1 MRIGNVKV
9 KPIGM
14 IIIAAMLV
22 TSATAAVSF
31 YGTGKARSNWLK
43 QTRGLDIPWY
53 EAAFLEDVT
62 GNQDLNLNIK

>member
-9 KPIGM
+9 KL
-14 IIIAAMLV
+14 IIAAMLI
-22 TSATAAVSF
+22 ATTLTT
-31 YGTGKARSNWLK
+31 YWTGKAKSNWLK

-53 EAAFLEDVT
+53 EAVFLEDVT

>member
-1 MRIGNVKV
+1 MRIGNVIV

-14 IIIAAMLV
+14 IIISAMLFMSV
-22 TSATAAVSF
+22 TAAVSV
-31 YGTGKARSNWLK
+31 YMEGRAKSNWLK
-43 QTRGLDIPWY
+43 QTKGIDIPWY